1 MALLSVLTPVLALV
15 LCLVIGYMLVKS
27 KDSQSAEVDS
37 RPWVDQE
44 VLDDTELEQREDGKC
59 INQLKFFSPSQCVSL
74 KIISGDFAQAS
85 INVNS

>member
-1 MALLSVLTPVLALV
+1 MFCEGPTVMALLSVLTPVLALV

-27 KDSQSAEVDS
+27 KDAEPPSSRSQSAKVDS

-59 INQLKFFSPSQCVSL
+59 TNQLKPPPPFSVCQ
-74 KIISGDFAQAS
+74 F
-85 INVNS
+85 